1 MYDPASIGGGGGG
14 NGGTISITGG
24 TVITLFEGGG
34 IGAIGHGAGK
44 STTSV
49 TITGGSV
56 SYDPTIRSVTPTNG
70 SLMW

>member
-1 MYDPASIGGGGGG
+1 MTGLYWRGGGG

-49 TITGGSV
+49 TITGGLF
-56 SYDPTIRSVTPTNG
+56 
-70 SLMW
+70 LMIPLFDR